1 MIDGSYDGD
10 LSDSKDWI
18 RFTLQDTDLED
29 LLLSDMEINSVLTLN
44 NDDKH
49 LAAAKLAKG
58 LASKFSLLAN
68 KKIGPL
74 TIDYTSTVKF
84 YLDLAESLLAEVS
97 TAETAPDEEMSDY
110 DNIFSTDTHAY
121 GSSEE
126 NQ

>member
-49 LAAAKLAKG
+49 RAAAKLAKG

-110 DNIFSTDTHAY
+110 DNIFSTDTHA
-121 GSSEE
+121 
-126 NQ
+126 